1 MGRACSTY
9 TEGRETFRVLALE
22 AEGKKY
28 GKLTLKRAFDKQDAR
43 VETGLDWLG
52 SGQEHATGCC
62 EKGNKPS
69 GSTKCKEFLDQMRK
83 GLLLK
88 NSSLRIYYSG
98 S

>member
-9 TEGRETFRVLALE
+9 TEGRETFRVLARK
-22 AEGKKY
+22 AEGKKHRGLK

-69 GSTKCKEFLDQMRK
+69 GSTKC
-83 GLLLK
+83 
-88 NSSLRIYYSG
+88 
-98 S
+98 